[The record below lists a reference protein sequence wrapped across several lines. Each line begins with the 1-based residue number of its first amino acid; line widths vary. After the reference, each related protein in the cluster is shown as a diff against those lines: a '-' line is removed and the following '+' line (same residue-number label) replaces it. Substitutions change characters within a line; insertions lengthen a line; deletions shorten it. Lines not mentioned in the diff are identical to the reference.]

1 MDHNFWNFQT
11 ILNKYKV
18 INVPYYQR
26 EYVWGV
32 KNDGRN
38 LYKFIDDIFT
48 QYKETPEG
56 NYFIGTLAF
65 CSDELN
71 DVIDGQQRLTSLILI
86 LTKLAQ
92 LKCSK
97 IIKEKHKKILFPNN
111 DNQFVIQEENYL
123 TEELKCF
130 LGYPNHFDTQGKTA
144 GISKTI
150 DRITSQIN
158 NAWSGKTESWYDG
171 LYNFILNKVM
181 FISLEYTNIGDSL
194 KYFLNI
200 NSLSIPLTQS
210 DIFYSIFSQA
220 LRISKSTDSIFN
232 IKEKVAKLAANK
244 GFEKDIDEYKKS
256 YEKEEKNI
264 DNVIYIFLNALY
276 QTDPNILSLNEAGI
290 GKWMSFYKTDVF
302 KDAITAKDFVD
313 KFNRY
318 LNDLNYIC
326 DYFTNKVGLD
336 SKSSIYISWILLQYE
351 NYFDILKFLVEL
363 FKTRHNYIDGK
374 ATLYV
379 TGTNNIDNIKL
390 EEIATRLNLTLI
402 NNYIRSNNKR
412 MDGFITNIK
421 LTSSGDYALSLNDI
435 LDNIDFDSIFNLNY
449 NDHKEKGNTKIK
461 DESRIIKVIFAL
473 QESFLNYVAAGK
485 SKTIGEYLNNILSLA
500 ESFSIEHLY
509 SVKEYEDTTRL
520 ANWNNKKSKFKDG
533 NEFDVARFNFANLSL
548 LNKSLNSS
556 VNDSEILDKLQ
567 KYKTAR
573 KINGCEWEYL
583 IQSLVKDSEYYLNT
597 EISKLCLPE
606 RTIINIDQNTWEISP
621 NNREFNIKLLKLVV
635 EEISK

>member
-92 LKCSK
+92 LKCSET
-97 IIKEKHKKILFPNN
+97 IKEQHKKILFPYN

-210 DIFYSIFSQA
+210 DIFYSILSQA
-220 LRISKSTDSIFN
+220 LRITKSTDSIFN
-232 IKEKVAKLAANK
+232 IKDKVEKLATNK
-244 GFEKDIDEYKKS
+244 GFEKS

-276 QTDPNILSLNEAGI
+276 QTDPNILSLNETGI

-351 NYFDILKFLVEL
+351 NYFDLLKFLVEL

-621 NNREFNIKLLKLVV
+621 NNREFNTKLLKLVV

>member
-97 IIKEKHKKILFPNN
+97 TIKEKHKKILFPNN

-336 SKSSIYISWILLQYE
+336 
-351 NYFDILKFLVEL
+351 NYFDLLKFLVEL

-621 NNREFNIKLLKLVV
+621 NNREFNTKLLKLVV
-635 EEISK
+635 EEFSK

>member
-171 LYNFILNKVM
+171 LYNFILNKVK

-244 GFEKDIDEYKKS
+244 GF
-256 YEKEEKNI
+256 
-264 DNVIYIFLNALY
+264 
-276 QTDPNILSLNEAGI
+276 
-290 GKWMSFYKTDVF
+290 
-302 KDAITAKDFVD
+302 
-313 KFNRY
+313 
-318 LNDLNYIC
+318 
-326 DYFTNKVGLD
+326 
-336 SKSSIYISWILLQYE
+336 
-351 NYFDILKFLVEL
+351 
-363 FKTRHNYIDGK
+363 
-374 ATLYV
+374 
-379 TGTNNIDNIKL
+379 
-390 EEIATRLNLTLI
+390 
-402 NNYIRSNNKR
+402 
-412 MDGFITNIK
+412 
-421 LTSSGDYALSLNDI
+421 
-435 LDNIDFDSIFNLNY
+435 
-449 NDHKEKGNTKIK
+449 
-461 DESRIIKVIFAL
+461 
-473 QESFLNYVAAGK
+473 
-485 SKTIGEYLNNILSLA
+485 
-500 ESFSIEHLY
+500 
-509 SVKEYEDTTRL
+509 
-520 ANWNNKKSKFKDG
+520 
-533 NEFDVARFNFANLSL
+533 
-548 LNKSLNSS
+548 
-556 VNDSEILDKLQ
+556 
-567 KYKTAR
+567 
-573 KINGCEWEYL
+573 
-583 IQSLVKDSEYYLNT
+583 
-597 EISKLCLPE
+597 
-606 RTIINIDQNTWEISP
+606 
-621 NNREFNIKLLKLVV
+621 
-635 EEISK
+635 